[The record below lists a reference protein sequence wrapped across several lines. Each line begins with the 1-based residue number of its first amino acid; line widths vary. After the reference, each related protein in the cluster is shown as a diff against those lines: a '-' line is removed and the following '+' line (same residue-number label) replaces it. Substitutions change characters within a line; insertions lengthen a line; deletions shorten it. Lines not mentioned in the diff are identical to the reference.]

1 MSGTPQETAEGK
13 LELTL
18 GGSRFCLV
26 KDGSFFTAE
35 TRNPSVVE
43 PLCVLFGSKG
53 FRRSLVR
60 LKTKSE
66 DTLPLFSGKFLFS
79 AVNKFFNYSK
89 PLEDVAVF

>member
-1 MSGTPQETAEGK
+1 MTPEGK

-26 KDGSFFTAE
+26 KDGSFFTAGP
-35 TRNPSVVE
+35 RSPPVVE

-53 FRRSLVR
+53 FRKSLVR
-60 LKTKSE
+60 LKTKSA